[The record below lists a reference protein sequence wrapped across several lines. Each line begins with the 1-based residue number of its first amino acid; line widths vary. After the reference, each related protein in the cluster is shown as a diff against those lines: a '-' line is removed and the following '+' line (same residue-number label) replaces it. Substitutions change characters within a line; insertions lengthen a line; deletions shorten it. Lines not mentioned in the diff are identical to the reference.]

1 MGKKDKAHRAKVQ
14 RRRMRQYNQSVEKWN
29 AVEADLKAKGYDSIE
44 EAIEKD
50 PEIAK
55 TLPPNMQ
62 FYSLASSRLR
72 ENIDKLLCDEY
83 DYEDYDDEEKEK

>member
-1 MGKKDKAHRAKVQ
+1 MGKRDKAHRAKVQ
-14 RRRMRQYNQSVEKWN
+14 KRKIRQYNQSIEKWN

-44 EAIEKD
+44 EAVEKD

-62 FYSLASSRLR
+62 FYALDSSRLR
-72 ENIDKLLCDEY
+72 ENIDKLLGDED
-83 DYEDYDDEEKEK
+83 DYEDYDEEEEK